1 MGVDYFPCDRCN
13 CSVCDCGPYV
23 RCDDEGDHDCD
34 RRWCD
39 DACAKLDGL
48 RNVVDEDGDRVSRS
62 CNHCRREDV
71 DDCELLKF
79 LLKHCKLTR
88 KRAVK
93 MLLDK
98 SKRRKVTP

>member
-1 MGVDYFPCDRCN
+1 MGVDYFPCDRC
-13 CSVCDCGPYV
+13 SHAICDCGDWV
-23 RCDDEGDHDCD
+23 DCNEECG
-34 RRWCD
+34 RRWCYD
-39 DACAKLDGL
+39 ECAEADGRREAEDENGDTSVTCKYC
-48 RNVVDEDGDRVSRS
+48 RN
-62 CNHCRREDV
+62 EDV

-98 SKRRKVTP
+98 SKRRKVKP